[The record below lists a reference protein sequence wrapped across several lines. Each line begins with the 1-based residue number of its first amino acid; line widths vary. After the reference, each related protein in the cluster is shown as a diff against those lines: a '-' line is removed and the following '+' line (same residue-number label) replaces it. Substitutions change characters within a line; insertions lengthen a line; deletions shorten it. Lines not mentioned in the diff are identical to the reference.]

1 MCRGRGAAPTTT
13 RCCWVSINNAQRR
26 GGGPQP
32 PPGGPPPG
40 PGVPGHSPLGTVGGN
55 PGRGEFSYQARKEGQ
70 SPYPRRAF
78 GEHITLL
85 AKYNVLY
92 FIDKIRERDR
102 RDKVG
107 YAVVHM
113 MKIKS
118 GAVGGIQSHNNRE
131 HEPKTNPDVD
141 MSRSEDNYD
150 LVPCSSYKKSIK
162 EKLSN
167 LVESSRAI
175 RKDAVVV
182 CNFIVTSD
190 SATMEAL
197 GADRQR
203 EFFEDSVKWFSNRY
217 GADRILNATVHMDE
231 TTPHLHIGVIPITQD
246 GRLSAKAIFTKTEM
260 KAIQAE
266 FARDVG
272 EKYGLERGVEGSER
286 THLSEARFKEK
297 KALEMANEYGEIA
310 QELQTVT
317 DNCKRELSEASRSLE
332 MVKQELST
340 MQEKR
345 DALQGEIE
353 RLEEAK
359 NRADQTMQQRISEAK
374 SELSVVETA
383 IKEKTTEGAGKFGWD
398 GMVKRIERARKEAE
412 RANRLNLLEKFVSLP
427 QIQPI
432 FEQFCKM
439 QHRSHEKGRDITR

>member
-1 MCRGRGAAPTTT
+1 MCYTLHTHREEM
-13 RCCWVSINNAQRR
+13 R
-26 GGGPQP
+26 GG
-32 PPGGPPPG
+32 
-40 PGVPGHSPLGTVGGN
+40 N
-55 PGRGEFSYQARKEGQ
+55 
-70 SPYPRRAF
+70 
-78 GEHITLL
+78 
-85 AKYNVLY
+85 
-92 FIDKIRERDR
+92 
-102 RDKVG
+102 KVG

-150 LVPCSSYKKSIK
+150 LIPCDNYKRSIK

-167 LVESSRAI
+167 LVESSRAV

-190 SATMEAL
+190 NETMDAL

-203 EFFEDSVKWFSNRY
+203 QFFQDSVKWFSDRY
-217 GADRILNATVHMDE
+217 GADRVLNATVHMDE
-231 TTPHLHIGVIPITQD
+231 TTPHLHIGVMPITQD

-260 KAIQAE
+260 KAIQTE

-297 KALEMANEYGEIA
+297 KALEMANEHEAIT
-310 QELQTVT
+310 QELHVLAE
-317 DNCKRELSEASRSLE
+317 DCKQELSEATRSLE
-332 MVKQELST
+332 TAKQELST
-340 MQEKR
+340 VQDRK
-345 DALQGEIE
+345 DALQGEAE
-353 RLEEAK
+353 RLKALNNQTADKIREANEAIK
-359 NRADQTMQQRISEAK
+359 KYSSILLNLQNQLNEAK

-383 IKEKTTEGAGKFGWD
+383 VKEKKTEGAEKFGWD
-398 GMVKRIERARKEAE
+398 GMAERIERARKEAGKDNHIKALETRISLFE
-412 RANRLNLLEKFVSLP
+412 RFISLP
-427 QIQPI
+427 RVKPLWEEFQALIGRKKPQ
-432 FEQFCKM
+432 KD
-439 QHRSHEKGRDITR
+439 HER

>member
-1 MCRGRGAAPTTT
+1 MCYTLYTHREEM
-13 RCCWVSINNAQRR
+13 R
-26 GGGPQP
+26 GG
-32 PPGGPPPG
+32 
-40 PGVPGHSPLGTVGGN
+40 N
-55 PGRGEFSYQARKEGQ
+55 
-70 SPYPRRAF
+70 
-78 GEHITLL
+78 
-85 AKYNVLY
+85 
-92 FIDKIRERDR
+92 
-102 RDKVG
+102 KVG

-150 LVPCSSYKKSIK
+150 LIPCDNYKRSIK

-190 SATMEAL
+190 NETMDAL

-203 EFFEDSVKWFSNRY
+203 EFFQDSVKWFSDRY
-217 GADRILNATVHMDE
+217 GADRVLNATVHMDE
-231 TTPHLHIGVIPITQD
+231 TTPHLHIGVMPITQD

-260 KAIQAE
+260 KAIQTE

-286 THLSEARFKEK
+286 THLSEARFKEQ
-297 KALEMANEYGEIA
+297 KALEMANEHGAIA
-310 QELQTVT
+310 QELQIIAE
-317 DNCKRELSEASRSLE
+317 DCKQELSEATRSLE
-332 MVKQELST
+332 TVKQELSA
-340 MQEKR
+340 MQDRK
-345 DALQGEIE
+345 DTLQGEIE
-353 RLEEAK
+353 RLEAIDKQTKVRVHEALEK
-359 NRADQTMQQRISEAK
+359 QKPVLLDLQKRISEAK

-383 IKEKTTEGAGKFGWD
+383 VKEKKAEGAEKFGWD
-398 GMVKRIERARKEAE
+398 GMAERIERARKEAGKDNHIKALE
-412 RANRLNLLEKFVSLP
+412 ARISLLERFISLP
-427 QIQPI
+427 QVKPLW
-432 FEQFCKM
+432 EQFQALIGRKKP
-439 QHRSHEKGRDITR
+439 QKDHER